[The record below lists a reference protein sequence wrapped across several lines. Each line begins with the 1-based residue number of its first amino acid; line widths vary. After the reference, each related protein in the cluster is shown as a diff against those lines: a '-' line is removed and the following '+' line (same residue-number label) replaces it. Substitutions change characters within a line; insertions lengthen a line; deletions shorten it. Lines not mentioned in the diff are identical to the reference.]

1 MKNKTMVLISIIM
14 IVFLIA
20 TSHNPQVV
28 QAEEQT
34 PETGTYT
41 IADEAPETQTDIIEV
56 KELEGQGWESLKLEL
71 EDIPMASDRGNY
83 YSIPGL
89 AFIAHD
95 SNVSYYNAA
104 NGCIASTQNDGTSK
118 VFVAPLT
125 IPYNSKLKTLYIKYY
140 NFVNSPDDFKITIFR
155 NHFYDGTTE
164 TVNSWYV
171 SSSGTGWKAANVGIG
186 DHVVNTSIYAY
197 WAEIKLPQGIHQ
209 GFCHF
214 QIYYREP
221 IANPFAVAVPIIQ
234 K

>member
-1 MKNKTMVLISIIM
+1 MA
-14 IVFLIA
+14 A
-20 TSHNPQVV
+20 TQPS
-28 QAEEQT
+28 
-34 PETGTYT
+34 
-41 IADEAPETQTDIIEV
+41 
-56 KELEGQGWESLKLEL
+56 
-71 EDIPMASDRGNY
+71 Y

-125 IPYNSKLKTLYIKYY
+125 IPYDSVLKTLYFKYY
-140 NFVNSPDDFKITIFR
+140 NFVNSPGDFYITIFR
-155 NHFYDGTTE
+155 NHYHDGVIQ
-164 TVNSWYV
+164 TVNSWTV
-171 SSSGTGWKAANVGIG
+171 KSSGTGWTAADVSLG
-186 DHVVNTSIYAY
+186 DHIVNTSIFAY
-197 WAEIKLPQGIHQ
+197 WVEIKLAQGTHQ

-221 IANPFAVAVPIIQ
+221 VANPFAVAVPIIQ

>member
-1 MKNKTMVLISIIM
+1 MKNKMMLLISLIL

-34 PETGTYT
+34 PETGSYT

-71 EDIPMASDRGNY
+71 EDIPMAADKSNY
-83 YSIPGL
+83 YSIPGV

-95 SNVSYYNAA
+95 SSLSYYNAA
-104 NGCIASTQNDGTSK
+104 HGCIGSTQNDDLQKT
-118 VFVAPLT
+118 FVAPLT
-125 IPYNSKLKTLYIKYY
+125 IPYNSKLHTLYFKFF
-140 NFVNSPDDFKITIFR
+140 NFVESPGDFYITIFR
-155 NHFYDGTTE
+155 NHFYSGDTE
-164 TVNSWYV
+164 TLYSWTIK
-171 SSSGTGWKAANVGIG
+171 STGTGWRASSVGLG
-186 DHVVNTSIYAY
+186 DHIVNTSIYAY
-197 WAEIKLPQGIHQ
+197 WAEIKLAKGNHQ

>member
-1 MKNKTMVLISIIM
+1 MKNKTMLLISIIL

-95 SNVSYYNAA
+95 SGLSYYNAA
-104 NGCIASTQNDGTSK
+104 NGCIASGQNDGNPKT
-118 VFVAPLT
+118 FVAPLT
-125 IPYNSKLKTLYIKYY
+125 IPYNSKLKTFYLKFY
-140 NFVNSPDDFKITIFR
+140 NFVESPSPFYITVFR
-155 NHFYDGTTE
+155 NHFSDGTTQ
-164 TVNSWYV
+164 TVYSWKV
-171 SSSGTGWKAANVGIG
+171 NSSGTGWKATYISLG
-186 DHVVNTSIYAY
+186 DHVVNTSLYAY
-197 WAEIKLPQGIHQ
+197 WAEIKLAQGTHQ

-214 QIYYREP
+214 QFYYREP